1 MNEELI
7 DSFETIPEAELK
19 FKPNSLIIWYI
30 IVFIGLFLRLLHFPG
45 FFIILLP
52 GIAGT
57 IAYSISRLISKKKI
71 NFYTISISVISIIWP
86 IYVYSTL
93 IRFRKHNPFSIYIII
108 GLTVLILAIYELIRR
123 RNKKTVLFNPRLF

>member
-57 IAYSISRLISKKKI
+57 IAYSISRLISKKK
-71 NFYTISISVISIIWP
+71 
-86 IYVYSTL
+86 
-93 IRFRKHNPFSIYIII
+93 
-108 GLTVLILAIYELIRR
+108 
-123 RNKKTVLFNPRLF
+123 NKFLHHFN

>member
-1 MNEELI
+1 MSRINILREKEQIMHKDLI
-7 DSFETIPEAELK
+7 DNDDNNIDTELK

-57 IAYSISRLISKKKI
+57 IAYSISRLISKKK
-71 NFYTISISVISIIWP
+71 
-86 IYVYSTL
+86 
-93 IRFRKHNPFSIYIII
+93 
-108 GLTVLILAIYELIRR
+108 
-123 RNKKTVLFNPRLF
+123 